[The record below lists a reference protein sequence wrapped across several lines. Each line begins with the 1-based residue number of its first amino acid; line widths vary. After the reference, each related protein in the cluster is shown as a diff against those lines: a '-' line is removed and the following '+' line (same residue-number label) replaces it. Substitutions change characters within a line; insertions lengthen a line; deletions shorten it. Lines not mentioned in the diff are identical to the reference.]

1 MSRPVVVF
9 GGAHIDRRG
18 RIEGETVMG
27 ASNPGHFISE
37 AGGGGFNAARAL
49 SRLGNAV
56 RLVAPRGGDEAG
68 ESVAAAA
75 VEAGIDD
82 RPFVFL
88 DRVTPSYTA
97 ILDRDGGLIVAIAD
111 MDLYRLFTPRR
122 LRTLSVRAALDGAG
136 AILCDANLPVETLA
150 TLAEIAA
157 ELRLPL
163 AAIAISP
170 AKVVRFRPII
180 DRLDWL
186 FMNAAEAKALTGASP
201 ACPAEWPAILRGVG
215 LGGGIVTGGSG
226 PIVAFE
232 GEAAAMLTPP
242 HLDIV
247 ADVTGAG
254 DATAAGFLSAW
265 LRGTPL
271 TEALREGV
279 AAALITL
286 ETPSATAAALSPDA
300 LKSHLPLV
308 PVAKM
313 LS

>member
-1 MSRPVVVF
+1 
-9 GGAHIDRRG
+9 
-18 RIEGETVMG
+18 
-27 ASNPGHFISE
+27 
-37 AGGGGFNAARAL
+37 
-49 SRLGNAV
+49 
-56 RLVAPRGGDEAG
+56 
-68 ESVAAAA
+68 
-75 VEAGIDD
+75 
-82 RPFVFL
+82 
-88 DRVTPSYTA
+88 
-97 ILDRDGGLIVAIAD
+97 
-111 MDLYRLFTPRR
+111 
-122 LRTLSVRAALDGAG
+122 
-136 AILCDANLPVETLA
+136 
-150 TLAEIAA
+150 
-157 ELRLPL
+157 
-163 AAIAISP
+163 
-170 AKVVRFRPII
+170 
-180 DRLDWL
+180 
-186 FMNAAEAKALTGASP
+186 MNAAEAKALTGASP